1 MRGLIES
8 EAPLVPSNGRMAVRV
23 GAGYRGW
30 CTAREEKDHRE
41 VESMARKE
49 TIQQANRT
57 KRATMDMFKVK
68 RDGAGNLIPVD
79 RETDFG
85 IVSVIPMTYG
95 DAEEWGETM
104 GDEENVDAHTLAKQ
118 FKKHI
123 VEPDMSEVTGNI
135 LKKDFKPLVIQELLM
150 AIIGASGLEDQLT
163 ATVNADGTAKVTV
176 DEGN

>member
-1 MRGLIES
+1 
-8 EAPLVPSNGRMAVRV
+8 
-23 GAGYRGW
+23 
-30 CTAREEKDHRE
+30 
-41 VESMARKE
+41 
-49 TIQQANRT
+49 
-57 KRATMDMFKVK
+57 MDMFKVK
-68 RDGAGNLIPVD
+68 RDGKGNLIPID

-163 ATVNADGTAKVTV
+163 ATVNADGTARVTV